1 MCWSSR
7 ASRSLS
13 VTSGL
18 LAAGLAL
25 GSGCRGTAPPA
36 PGPWHTEAGYRWREL
51 SVPRGGQPGFAEL
64 PPSQTGIRFT
74 NAVTLDSALWN
85 RHLAQGGGV
94 ALGDVDGDGRPDI
107 YLTSN
112 EGSNVL
118 YKNLGGW
125 RFEDITARA
134 GVALAWRHS
143 TGAVFA
149 DVDGDGDLDLLV
161 STLGGGVA
169 LFLNDGHGVFT
180 ERTAEAGLASHAASM
195 TMTLTDVDGDGHL
208 DLYVANYKT
217 RTALDIYPP
226 QERAFDQV
234 VRRVGD
240 RFEVVPKF
248 QKDYRVVDRPEY
260 NLVSMQ
266 QRADPDGFYL
276 NDGAGHF
283 TLVPWTSGRFL
294 DEDGKPLRRPRS
306 TSPSRPS
313 SPTWTATARRI
324 CTCAT
329 TSRTPTCS

>member
-7 ASRSLS
+7 APRPLS

-25 GSGCRGTAPPA
+25 GSGCRDAASPA
-36 PGPWHTEAGYRWREL
+36 PGWHDEAGDRWREL

-94 ALGDVDGDGRPDI
+94 ALGDVDGDGRPDV

-134 GVALAWRHS
+134 GVALAGRHS

-217 RTALDIYPP
+217 RSARSATPA
-226 QERAFDQV
+226 
-234 VRRVGD
+234 
-240 RFEVVPKF
+240 
-248 QKDYRVVDRPEY
+248 
-260 NLVSMQ
+260 
-266 QRADPDGFYL
+266 
-276 NDGAGHF
+276 
-283 TLVPWTSGRFL
+283 T
-294 DEDGKPLRRPRS
+294 PRWGWI
-306 TSPSRPS
+306 
-313 SPTWTATARRI
+313 SPTWTATATSTSSSPICWAGDRAARRS
-324 CTCAT
+324 CPPTRR
-329 TSRTPTCS
+329 SRS